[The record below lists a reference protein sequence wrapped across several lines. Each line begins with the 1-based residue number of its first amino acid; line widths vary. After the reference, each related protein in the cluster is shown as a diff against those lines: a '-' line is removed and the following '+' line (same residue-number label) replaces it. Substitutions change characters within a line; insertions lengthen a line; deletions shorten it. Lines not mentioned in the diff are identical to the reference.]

1 MYLNEK
7 VVIGEPITEELQK
20 AMSFDSEEKAEE
32 MRVRVL
38 RVTYKPEQAKL
49 MASFFRENKIGFEFI
64 KTDF

>member
-1 MYLNEK
+1 
-7 VVIGEPITEELQK
+7 
-20 AMSFDSEEKAEE
+20 MSFDSKEKAEE

-38 RVTYKPEQAKL
+38 RVTYRPEQAKL